1 MAQAPGS
8 VSASEHAARANA
20 ALKAGH
26 PEKAIPEF
34 QALVTMEPGNVDAQA
49 NLGVLLYF
57 QNDYKQ
63 ALSPLRTALQ
73 SSGAMNAIQA
83 GKLHALLGQA
93 EAALGQADAA
103 KLDLGIALSGLA
115 GDSKEAKLRK
125 DVGLKLVEVDTAT
138 DDLGGAA
145 TALQTLQAVAPDD
158 PEVLYAGYRV
168 YSDLA
173 GQSLLNLSLNA
184 PASGRMQQAIAHEL
198 ERVRDYPASI
208 VTLRK
213 AIALEPHL
221 PGIHYE
227 LGELL
232 RVSDSTSE
240 RAQAEA
246 EYTLAL
252 KQNANDTMSLTRL
265 GDIHA
270 DRNDMAGAEKSY
282 QKALAIQPSNAD
294 AALGMAR
301 VLSEGGQDEKA
312 LPLLLG
318 VIAADPGNML
328 AHYRLSALYRK
339 LHRPEDAKRELTA
352 YQKIKDLK
360 EKLRETYRGMR
371 LATPGGPDANE
382 AGMGSANKN
391 GAKP

>member
-1 MAQAPGS
+1 MA
-8 VSASEHAARANA
+8 
-20 ALKAGH
+20 L
-26 PEKAIPEF
+26 
-34 QALVTMEPGNVDAQA
+34 EPNNVDAQA

-57 QNDYKQ
+57 HNDYSG
-63 ALSPLRTALQ
+63 AIPPLRAALQLSNGMNALQ
-73 SSGAMNAIQA
+73 S

-103 KLDLGIALSGLA
+103 KLDLGLALSGLA
-115 GDSKEAKLRK
+115 GDPKQVKLRK
-125 DVGLKLVEVDTAT
+125 DVGLKLVEIDTAT

-145 TALQTLQAVAPDD
+145 TALQALQTMAPDD
-158 PEVLYAGYRV
+158 PEILYAAYRV

-184 PASGRMQQAIAHEL
+184 PNSGRMQQAIAHEL
-198 ERVRDYPASI
+198 ERVRDYPGAIAS
-208 VTLRK
+208 LRK
-213 AIALEPHL
+213 ATAAEPNL
-221 PGIHYE
+221 PGIHDE

-232 RVSDSTSE
+232 RVSDNTSE

-246 EYTLAL
+246 EYMIAI
-252 KQNANDTMSLTRL
+252 KENANDTIALTRL

-270 DRNDMAGAEKSY
+270 DRNDLAGAEKAY
-282 QKALAIQPSNAD
+282 QKALSLQPGDAD

-301 VLSEGGQDEKA
+301 VLSERGEDEKA
-312 LPLLLG
+312 LPLLQG

-339 LHRPEDAKRELTA
+339 LHRPEDARKELAA

-360 EKLRETYRGMR
+360 EQLRATYSGMR
-371 LATPGGPDANE
+371 LATPGGPVANE
-382 AGMGSANKN
+382 TGGMGGDS
-391 GAKP
+391 KPSPKP